1 LQDVEGSQISFA
13 GWVVVIAVDGEDRD
27 GDVDI
32 GVFIVDVVE

>member
-1 LQDVEGSQISFA
+1 MQDVEGSQMSFA

-32 GVFIVDVVE
+32 VVLIVDVVE

>member
-1 LQDVEGSQISFA
+1 LQDVEGSQMSFA
-13 GWVVVIAVDGEDRD
+13 GWIVVIAVDGEDRD